1 MPNFINKKDKYMWL
15 DKLRE
20 LKKEKGMSAK
30 QIATATRLPERTIT
44 RILSG
49 ETDNPYMDTVRLIV
63 DALDGSL
70 DDIFAEG
77 SVVIGNKNLKTLQEE
92 LNVVKAEASALKD
105 QVSALSVENEMLKMQ
120 IKFKDEIIALHNYYN
135 KLKTSD

>member
-1 MPNFINKKDKYMWL
+1 MWL
-15 DKLRE
+15 DKLKE

-30 QIATATRLPERTIT
+30 QIAVATRLPERTVT

-49 ETDNPYMDTVRLIV
+49 ETDNPYMDTIRLIV

-77 SVVIGNKNLKTLQEE
+77 SVVIGDKNLKTIQEE
-92 LNVVKAEASALKD
+92 LDVVKAERDMLIAEAAITKD
-105 QVSALSVENEMLKMQ
+105 KITALSAENDLLKMQ
-120 IKFKDEIIALHNYYN
+120 LKYKDEIISIHNYYN
-135 KLKTSD
+135 KLKSND

>member
-92 LNVVKAEASALKD
+92 LNAAKSEASALKD
-105 QVSALSVENEMLKMQ
+105 RVSALSVENEMLKMQ
-120 IKFKDEIIALHNYYN
+120 IKYKDEIIALHNYYN